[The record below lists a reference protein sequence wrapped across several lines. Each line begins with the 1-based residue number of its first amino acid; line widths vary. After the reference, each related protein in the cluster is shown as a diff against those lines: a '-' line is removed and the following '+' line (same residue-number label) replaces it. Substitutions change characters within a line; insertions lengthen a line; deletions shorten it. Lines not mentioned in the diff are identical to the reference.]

1 MKPLMRVFFFFL
13 NQEYGNVVGVM
24 EDAYGVW
31 NTIERPEKS
40 NKELVDINVET
51 GRRR

>member
-1 MKPLMRVFFFFL
+1 MKPLIRVFFLFL

-31 NTIERPEKS
+31 NTIERSEKS